1 MYLRQAFTKLS
12 VAMTQEGKSKDSAL
26 NVLRYMDKNIM
37 ETNFPYAMT
46 TPGNMHNYTSIQ
58 TIYAYYMA
66 GDAKRAEELS
76 AKVVK
81 DCEQQ
86 LRYYASLPAS
96 KMTNDLQRDGQNA
109 QQFITWLGQ
118 MKSDFGVNGT
128 KKNKEGLIQ
137 VNTQED
143 SNDTKAP
150 DSAR

>member
-1 MYLRQAFTKLS
+1 
-12 VAMTQEGKSKDSAL
+12 MTEDGISKDSAL

-66 GDAKRAEELS
+66 GDAKRADEL
-76 AKVVK
+76 ADKVIR

-86 LRYYASLPAS
+86 LRYYGGLPAS

-109 QQFITWLGQ
+109 QQFINWLHQ
-118 MKSDFGVNGT
+118 MKNDYGVNGA
-128 KKNKEGLIQ
+128 KRNKEGMIQ
-137 VNTQED
+137 VNTED
-143 SNDTKAP
+143 SNAAAK
-150 DSAR
+150 DSAK